1 MKNTIKKIYRSDAF
15 LIERCGIHNKK
26 LKELEAKKDLMQ
38 SSLEK
43 RAEGEVKSLMHEY
56 EEILFE
62 ISNQYNEE
70 YFAKGFELGVK
81 IATEVF
87 YK

>member
-43 RAEGEVKSLMHEY
+43 RAEGEVKSLMHED

>member
-1 MKNTIKKIYRSDAF
+1 MKKTIKGIYRQDTFYIEKCGIDNKA
-15 LIERCGIHNKK
+15 LIELEKHKDELK
-26 LKELEAKKDLMQ
+26 KEL
-38 SSLEK
+38 
-43 RAEGEVKSLMHEY
+43 RAHFNKEERELFGEYDNV
-56 EEILFE
+56 LFE

>member
-15 LIERCGIHNKK
+15 LIEKCGIHNKK
-26 LKELEAKKDLMQ
+26 LKELEAKKDLLQ
-38 SSLEK
+38 
-43 RAEGEVKSLMHEY
+43 RNIRNQVGREVKAILQEY

-70 YFAKGFELGVK
+70 YFAKGFELGAK